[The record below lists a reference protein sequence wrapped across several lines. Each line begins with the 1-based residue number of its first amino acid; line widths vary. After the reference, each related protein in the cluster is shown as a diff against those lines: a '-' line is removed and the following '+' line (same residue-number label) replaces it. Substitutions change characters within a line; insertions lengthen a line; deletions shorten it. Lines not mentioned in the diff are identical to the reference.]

1 MEQQK
6 LLWTILSVGILVLII
21 LGAGMFFFL
30 PSDSTGLAQNGK
42 TTEWSKAASPAPEQ
56 KAPDVKKTPVQPAA
70 PTPAPK
76 PEIKK
81 TPVQTAQ
88 TPAPVPKPE
97 VKKTPVQPATPAP
110 APKATPAPAT
120 KPAQTTAPK
129 ATPAPATKPA
139 ATTTPKATP
148 APTTKP
154 ATTAQQTTKPAQTQ
168 AAKPAQTQQAKPA
181 AATTAKGSYWVQ
193 VGSYATTDAAEK
205 TKKDLAAKGYTSS
218 IQSITA
224 NGKTY
229 HRVKIGPYANRADV
243 DTLLPKIKAL
253 PGMGDSFIT
262 TK

>member
-88 TPAPVPKPE
+88 TPAPAPKPE
-97 VKKTPVQPATPAP
+97 VKKTPVQPAAPTP
-110 APKATPAPAT
+110 
-120 KPAQTTAPK
+120 APK

-229 HRVKIGPYANRADV
+229 HRVKIGPYASRADV

>member
-88 TPAPVPKPE
+88 TPAPAPKPE
-97 VKKTPVQPATPAP
+97 VKKTPVQPAAPTP

-120 KPAQTTAPK
+120 KPAT
-129 ATPAPATKPA
+129 
-139 ATTTPKATP
+139 TTTPKATP

-168 AAKPAQTQQAKPA
+168 AVKPAQTQQAKPA

-229 HRVKIGPYANRADV
+229 HRVKIGPYTSRADV

>member
-42 TTEWSKAASPAPEQ
+42 TTEWSKAAAPAPEQ

-70 PTPAPK
+70 P
-76 PEIKK
+76 
-81 TPVQTAQ
+81 AQ
-88 TPAPVPKPE
+88 TPAPAPKPE
-97 VKKTPVQPATPAP
+97 VKKTPVQPAAPTP
-110 APKATPAPAT
+110 T
-120 KPAQTTAPK
+120 PK

-139 ATTTPKATP
+139 ATATPKATP

-229 HRVKIGPYANRADV
+229 HRVKIGPYASRADV

>member
-70 PTPAPK
+70 P
-76 PEIKK
+76 
-81 TPVQTAQ
+81 AQ
-88 TPAPVPKPE
+88 TPAPAPKPAA
-97 VKKTPVQPATPAP
+97 KKTPVQPAAPTP
-110 APKATPAPAT
+110 
-120 KPAQTTAPK
+120 APK

-229 HRVKIGPYANRADV
+229 HRVKIGPYASRADV

>member
-56 KAPDVKKTPVQPAA
+56 KAPEVKKTPVQPAA
-70 PTPAPK
+70 PAQTPAPAPK

-81 TPVQTAQ
+81 TPVQPAAP
-88 TPAPVPKPE
+88 TP
-97 VKKTPVQPATPAP
+97 
-110 APKATPAPAT
+110 
-120 KPAQTTAPK
+120 APK

-139 ATTTPKATP
+139 ATTTQNATP

-154 ATTAQQTTKPAQTQ
+154 
-168 AAKPAQTQQAKPA
+168 
-181 AATTAKGSYWVQ
+181 ATTAKGSYWVQ

-229 HRVKIGPYANRADV
+229 HRVKIGPYASRADV

>member
-1 MEQQK
+1 
-6 LLWTILSVGILVLII
+6 
-21 LGAGMFFFL
+21 MFFFL

-42 TTEWSKAASPAPEQ
+42 ITEWSKAAATTAQKETPA
-56 KAPDVKKTPVQPAA
+56 PAA
-70 PTPAPK
+70 PSK

-81 TPVQTAQ
+81 TPVQTTPAPTQ
-88 TPAPVPKPE
+88 TPAPAPKPE

-120 KPAQTTAPK
+120 
-129 ATPAPATKPA
+129 
-139 ATTTPKATP
+139 TTPQ
-148 APTTKP
+148 TKP
-154 ATTAQQTTKPAQTQ
+154 ATTTTQ
-168 AAKPAQTQQAKPA
+168 AAKPAQTTTAKPA
-181 AATTAKGSYWVQ
+181 QTQQTKPAATTSTAAKGSYWVQ

-205 TKKDLAAKGYTSS
+205 IKKELSAKGYTSS

-229 HRVKIGPYANRADV
+229 HRVKIGPYTSRADV
-243 DTLLPKIKAL
+243 DTLLPKIKAI

>member
-56 KAPDVKKTPVQPAA
+56 KAPEVKKTPVQPAAPAQTPAPAPKPEIKKTPVQPAA

-76 PEIKK
+76 
-81 TPVQTAQ
+81 
-88 TPAPVPKPE
+88 
-97 VKKTPVQPATPAP
+97 ATPAP
-110 APKATPAPAT
+110 A
-120 KPAQTTAPK
+120 
-129 ATPAPATKPA
+129 
-139 ATTTPKATP
+139 
-148 APTTKP
+148 TKP

-229 HRVKIGPYANRADV
+229 HRVKIGPYASRADV

>member
-88 TPAPVPKPE
+88 TPAPAPKPE

-120 KPAQTTAPK
+120 KPTQTTTPK

-139 ATTTPKATP
+139 TTT
-148 APTTKP
+148 
-154 ATTAQQTTKPAQTQ
+154 QQTTKPAQTQ
-168 AAKPAQTQQAKPA
+168 AAKPAQTQTAKPA
-181 AATTAKGSYWVQ
+181 ATTTAAKGSYWVQ
-193 VGSYATTDAAEK
+193 VGSYATMDAAEK

-229 HRVKIGPYANRADV
+229 HRVKIGPYTSRADV

>member
-42 TTEWSKAASPAPEQ
+42 TTEWSKAAAPAPEQ

-88 TPAPVPKPE
+88 TPAPAPKPE
-97 VKKTPVQPATPAP
+97 VKKTPVQPAAPTP

-120 KPAQTTAPK
+120 KPAT
-129 ATPAPATKPA
+129 
-139 ATTTPKATP
+139 TTTPKATP

-229 HRVKIGPYANRADV
+229 HRVKIGPYASRADV

>member
-88 TPAPVPKPE
+88 TPAPAPKPE

-139 ATTTPKATP
+139 TTT
-148 APTTKP
+148 
-154 ATTAQQTTKPAQTQ
+154 QQTTKPAQTQ
-168 AAKPAQTQQAKPA
+168 AAKLAQTQQAKPA

-229 HRVKIGPYANRADV
+229 HRVKIGPYASRADV

>member
-42 TTEWSKAASPAPEQ
+42 TTEWSKAAAPAPEQ

-70 PTPAPK
+70 P
-76 PEIKK
+76 
-81 TPVQTAQ
+81 AQ
-88 TPAPVPKPE
+88 TPAPAPKPE
-97 VKKTPVQPATPAP
+97 VKKTPVQPAAPTP
-110 APKATPAPAT
+110 
-120 KPAQTTAPK
+120 APK

-229 HRVKIGPYANRADV
+229 HRVKIGPYASRADA

>member
-6 LLWTILSVGILVLII
+6 LLWTILSVGILILIL

-30 PSDSTGLAQNGK
+30 PSDSTGLAQSGK
-42 TTEWSKAASPAPEQ
+42 TTEWSKAASPASEQ
-56 KAPDVKKTPVQPAA
+56 KAPETKAA
-70 PTPAPK
+70 PAPTK

-81 TPVQTAQ
+81 TPVQPAQ
-88 TPAPVPKPE
+88 TPAPTKPE
-97 VKKTPVQPATPAP
+97 VKKTPVQPAPATKQATPAPTKQAQAP

-120 KPAQTTAPK
+120 KPATTQQS
-129 ATPAPATKPA
+129 
-139 ATTTPKATP
+139 
-148 APTTKP
+148 KP
-154 ATTAQQTTKPAQTQ
+154 ATTTAQQAAKPAQTQ
-168 AAKPAQTQQAKPA
+168 AAKPAA
-181 AATTAKGSYWVQ
+181 AATAAKGSYWVQ

-205 TKKDLAAKGYTSS
+205 TKQDLSAKGYKSS

-229 HRVKIGPYANRADV
+229 HRVKIGPYASRSEV

>member
-88 TPAPVPKPE
+88 TPAPAPKPE

-139 ATTTPKATP
+139 TTT
-148 APTTKP
+148 
-154 ATTAQQTTKPAQTQ
+154 QQTTKPAQTQ

-229 HRVKIGPYANRADV
+229 HRVKIGPYASRADV

>member
-88 TPAPVPKPE
+88 TPAPAPKPE
-97 VKKTPVQPATPAP
+97 VKKTPVQPAAPTPA
-110 APKATPAPAT
+110 
-120 KPAQTTAPK
+120 
-129 ATPAPATKPA
+129 
-139 ATTTPKATP
+139 PKATP

-229 HRVKIGPYANRADV
+229 HRVKIGPYASRADV

>member
-6 LLWTILSVGILVLII
+6 LLWTILSVGILILIL

-42 TTEWSKAASPAPEQ
+42 TTEWSKAATPAPAAEQ
-56 KAPDVKKTPVQPAA
+56 KAPDTKA
-70 PTPAPK
+70 TPAPSK

-88 TPAPVPKPE
+88 TPAPAAKPE
-97 VKKTPVQPATPAP
+97 VKKTPVQPSTPAPTKQAQTP

-120 KPAQTTAPK
+120 KPATTTTQQAP
-129 ATPAPATKPA
+129 KPA
-139 ATTTPKATP
+139 AS
-148 APTTKP
+148 
-154 ATTAQQTTKPAQTQ
+154 TQ
-168 AAKPAQTQQAKPA
+168 PAAKPAQTQTQATKPA
-181 AATTAKGSYWVQ
+181 ASATAAKGSYWVQ
-193 VGSYATTDAAEK
+193 VGSYATMDAAEK
-205 TKKDLAAKGYTSS
+205 TKKELSAKGYTSS

-229 HRVKIGPYANRADV
+229 HRVKIGPYTSRADV
-243 DTLLPKIKAL
+243 DSLLPKIKAL

>member
-6 LLWTILSVGILVLII
+6 LLWTILSVGILILVL

-42 TTEWSKAASPAPEQ
+42 TTEWSKAAAPTPADQKALDQKATPAPAKPE
-56 KAPDVKKTPVQPAA
+56 VKKTPIQPTK
-70 PTPAPK
+70 TPAP
-76 PEIKK
+76 
-81 TPVQTAQ
+81 A
-88 TPAPVPKPE
+88 AKPE

-110 APKATPAPAT
+110 TKQAQAPAPKATPAPAT
-120 KPAQTTAPK
+120 KP
-129 ATPAPATKPA
+129 
-139 ATTTPKATP
+139 TTTTQQA
-148 APTTKP
+148 KP
-154 ATTAQQTTKPAQTQ
+154 ATQP
-168 AAKPAQTQQAKPA
+168 AAKPAQTQPAKPA
-181 AATTAKGSYWVQ
+181 QTQTVKPVATTTAAKGSFWIQ
-193 VGSYATTDAAEK
+193 VGSYATMDAAEK
-205 TKKDLAAKGYTSS
+205 TKKELADKGYTSS

-229 HRVKIGPYANRADV
+229 HRVKIGPYASRVDV

>member
-88 TPAPVPKPE
+88 TPAPAPKPE
-97 VKKTPVQPATPAP
+97 VKKTPVQPAAPTP
-110 APKATPAPAT
+110 APKATPAPA
-120 KPAQTTAPK
+120 
-129 ATPAPATKPA
+129 
-139 ATTTPKATP
+139 
-148 APTTKP
+148 TKP

-229 HRVKIGPYANRADV
+229 HRVKIGPYASRADV

>member
-6 LLWTILSVGILVLII
+6 LLWTILSVGILVLIL

-30 PSDSTGLAQNGK
+30 PSDSTGLAQHGK
-42 TTEWSKAASPAPEQ
+42 TTEWSKAAAPAP
-56 KAPDVKKTPVQPAA
+56 AQPAA
-70 PTPAPK
+70 PAPAPK
-76 PEIKK
+76 PEFKK
-81 TPVQTAQ
+81 TPVQTTQ
-88 TPAPVPKPE
+88 TPAPAPKPE

-110 APKATPAPAT
+110 AP
-120 KPAQTTAPK
+120 AQK

-148 APTTKP
+148 APATKP
-154 ATTAQQTTKPAQTQ
+154 ATTTTQQSTKPATTTTQ
-168 AAKPAQTQQAKPA
+168 AAKPAAQTQQAKPA
-181 AATTAKGSYWVQ
+181 ATTSAAKGSYWVQ

-229 HRVKIGPYANRADV
+229 HRVKIGPYASRADV

>member
-56 KAPDVKKTPVQPAA
+56 KAPDVKKTPVQ
-70 PTPAPK
+70 
-76 PEIKK
+76 
-81 TPVQTAQ
+81 TAQ
-88 TPAPVPKPE
+88 TPAPAPKPE
-97 VKKTPVQPATPAP
+97 VKKTPVQPAAPTP
-110 APKATPAPAT
+110 
-120 KPAQTTAPK
+120 APK

-229 HRVKIGPYANRADV
+229 HRVKIGPYASRADV

>member
-88 TPAPVPKPE
+88 TPAPAPKPE
-97 VKKTPVQPATPAP
+97 VKKTPVQTTPAPTP

-120 KPAQTTAPK
+120 KPAQTTQQ
-129 ATPAPATKPA
+129 TQ
-139 ATTTPKATP
+139 
-148 APTTKP
+148 TKP
-154 ATTAQQTTKPAQTQ
+154 ATTTTQQVAKPAAQTQ
-168 AAKPAQTQQAKPA
+168 TTAAKPA
-181 AATTAKGSYWVQ
+181 ATATAAKGSYWVQ

-229 HRVKIGPYANRADV
+229 HRVKIGPYTSRADV

>member
-1 MEQQK
+1 M
-6 LLWTILSVGILVLII
+6 VLII

-42 TTEWSKAASPAPEQ
+42 TTEWSKAAAPAPEQ
-56 KAPDVKKTPVQPAA
+56 KAPEVKKTPVQPAA
-70 PTPAPK
+70 P
-76 PEIKK
+76 
-81 TPVQTAQ
+81 AQ
-88 TPAPVPKPE
+88 TPAPAPKPE
-97 VKKTPVQPATPAP
+97 VKKTPVQPAVPTP
-110 APKATPAPAT
+110 APKATPAPA
-120 KPAQTTAPK
+120 
-129 ATPAPATKPA
+129 
-139 ATTTPKATP
+139 
-148 APTTKP
+148 TKP

-229 HRVKIGPYANRADV
+229 HRVKIGPYASRADV

>member
-6 LLWTILSVGILVLII
+6 LLWTILSVGILVLIL

-30 PSDSTGLAQNGK
+30 PSDSTGIAQNGK
-42 TTEWSKAASPAPEQ
+42 TTEWSKSASPAPEQ
-56 KAPDVKKTPVQPAA
+56 KGPD
-70 PTPAPK
+70 
-76 PEIKK
+76 IK
-81 TPVQTAQ
+81 A
-88 TPAPVPKPE
+88 
-97 VKKTPVQPATPAP
+97 AP

-120 KPAQTTAPK
+120 KPEVKKTPVQPAQTPAAKPEVKKTPVQTPAAKPTPAPATKPAQTTQQTQQKPATPAPK

-139 ATTTPKATP
+139 TSTAQAS
-148 APTTKP
+148 KP
-154 ATTAQQTTKPAQTQ
+154 ATTTQT
-168 AAKPAQTQQAKPA
+168 TQQAKPA
-181 AATTAKGSYWVQ
+181 ATATAAKGSYWIQ
-193 VGSYATTDAAEK
+193 VGSYATMDAADK
-205 TKKDLAAKGYTSS
+205 TKKDLSAKGYTSS

-243 DTLLPKIKAL
+243 DSLLPKIKAL

>member
-42 TTEWSKAASPAPEQ
+42 TTEWSKAAAPAPEQ

-88 TPAPVPKPE
+88 TPAPAPKPE
-97 VKKTPVQPATPAP
+97 VKKTPVQPAAPTPA
-110 APKATPAPAT
+110 
-120 KPAQTTAPK
+120 
-129 ATPAPATKPA
+129 
-139 ATTTPKATP
+139 PKATP

-229 HRVKIGPYANRADV
+229 HRVKIGPYASRADV

>member
-1 MEQQK
+1 M
-6 LLWTILSVGILVLII
+6 VLII

-42 TTEWSKAASPAPEQ
+42 TTEWSKAAAPAPEQ

-70 PTPAPK
+70 P
-76 PEIKK
+76 
-81 TPVQTAQ
+81 AQ
-88 TPAPVPKPE
+88 TPAPAPKPE
-97 VKKTPVQPATPAP
+97 VKKTPVQPAAPTP
-110 APKATPAPAT
+110 
-120 KPAQTTAPK
+120 APK

-139 ATTTPKATP
+139 ATATPKATP

-181 AATTAKGSYWVQ
+181 AATTAKGNYWVQ

-205 TKKDLAAKGYTSS
+205 TKKDLAARGYTSS

-229 HRVKIGPYANRADV
+229 HRVKIGPYASRADV

>member
-1 MEQQK
+1 M
-6 LLWTILSVGILVLII
+6 VLII

-42 TTEWSKAASPAPEQ
+42 TTEWSKAAAPAPEQ

-70 PTPAPK
+70 P
-76 PEIKK
+76 
-81 TPVQTAQ
+81 AQ
-88 TPAPVPKPE
+88 TPAPAPKPE

-120 KPAQTTAPK
+120 KPAATA
-129 ATPAPATKPA
+129 
-139 ATTTPKATP
+139 TPKATP

-205 TKKDLAAKGYTSS
+205 TKKDLAARGYTSS

-229 HRVKIGPYANRADV
+229 HRVKIGPYASRTDV

>member
-6 LLWTILSVGILVLII
+6 LLWTILSVGILVLIL

-30 PSDSTGLAQNGK
+30 PTDSTGLAQNGK
-42 TTEWSKAASPAPEQ
+42 TTEWSKAAAPAPEQ
-56 KAPDVKKTPVQPAA
+56 KAPEIKKTPVQPAA
-70 PTPAPK
+70 P
-76 PEIKK
+76 
-81 TPVQTAQ
+81 AQ
-88 TPAPVPKPE
+88 TPAPAPKPE
-97 VKKTPVQPATPAP
+97 VKKTPVQPAAPAP

-120 KPAQTTAPK
+120 KPAQTTQQ
-129 ATPAPATKPA
+129 TQ
-139 ATTTPKATP
+139 
-148 APTTKP
+148 TKP
-154 ATTAQQTTKPAQTQ
+154 ATTTAQ
-168 AAKPAQTQQAKPA
+168 AAKPAPAPQAQKPAPAQTAKPA
-181 AATTAKGSYWVQ
+181 APVAANTANGSYWVQ

-229 HRVKIGPYANRADV
+229 HRVKVGPYASKTEV
-243 DTLLPKIKAL
+243 DSILPKIKAL

>member
-6 LLWTILSVGILVLII
+6 LLWTILSAGILVLII

-42 TTEWSKAASPAPEQ
+42 TTEWSKAATPAPAPEQ
-56 KAPDVKKTPVQPAA
+56 KAPEVKKTPVQPAA
-70 PTPAPK
+70 PAP
-76 PEIKK
+76 
-81 TPVQTAQ
+81 AQ
-88 TPAPVPKPE
+88 TQSPASKPE
-97 VKKTPVQPATPAP
+97 VKKTPVQTPAAKPTPAP
-110 APKATPAPAT
+110 ATKSTTSTAQTPQQTQPKQTATTTPKATPAPAT
-120 KPAQTTAPK
+120 KPAQTT
-129 ATPAPATKPA
+129 TQQSKPA
-139 ATTTPKATP
+139 ATTT
-148 APTTKP
+148 
-154 ATTAQQTTKPAQTQ
+154 AQQAAKPAQTQ
-168 AAKPAQTQQAKPA
+168 AAKPAA
-181 AATTAKGSYWVQ
+181 AATAAKGSYWVQ

-205 TKKDLAAKGYTSS
+205 TKQDLSAKGYKSS

-229 HRVKIGPYANRADV
+229 HRVKIGPYASRSEV

>member
-42 TTEWSKAASPAPEQ
+42 TTEWSKAAAPAPEQ

-88 TPAPVPKPE
+88 TPAPAPKPE
-97 VKKTPVQPATPAP
+97 VKKTPVQTPAAKPAPAPATKPAQTTQQTQQKPATP

-120 KPAQTTAPK
+120 KPATSTAQTSKPATTTTQTAQQ
-129 ATPAPATKPA
+129 TKPA
-139 ATTTPKATP
+139 ATA
-148 APTTKP
+148 AP
-154 ATTAQQTTKPAQTQ
+154 
-168 AAKPAQTQQAKPA
+168 
-181 AATTAKGSYWVQ
+181 AKGSFWIQ
-193 VGSYATTDAAEK
+193 VGSYATMDAADK
-205 TKKDLAAKGYTSS
+205 TKKDLSAKGYTSS

-243 DTLLPKIKAL
+243 DSLLPKIKAL

>member
-6 LLWTILSVGILVLII
+6 LLWTILSVGILVLIL

-42 TTEWSKAASPAPEQ
+42 TAEWSKAASPAPKE
-56 KAPDVKKTPVQPAA
+56 TPAPAA
-70 PTPAPK
+70 PSK
-76 PEIKK
+76 PEVKK

-88 TPAPVPKPE
+88 TQTPAPKPE
-97 VKKTPVQPATPAP
+97 VKKTPVQTTPAP
-110 APKATPAPAT
+110 AQTQAPKATPAPAT
-120 KPAQTTAPK
+120 KPAQTTTAPK
-129 ATPAPATKPA
+129 ATPAPQ
-139 ATTTPKATP
+139 
-148 APTTKP
+148 TKP
-154 ATTAQQTTKPAQTQ
+154 ATTTTQQAAKPAQTQAQTQ
-168 AAKPAQTQQAKPA
+168 AAKPAQTQAAKPA
-181 AATTAKGSYWVQ
+181 ATATAAKGSYWVQ

-229 HRVKIGPYANRADV
+229 HRVKIGPYSSRADV

>member
-1 MEQQK
+1 M
-6 LLWTILSVGILVLII
+6 VLII

-88 TPAPVPKPE
+88 TPAPAPKPE
-97 VKKTPVQPATPAP
+97 VKKTPVQPAAPTP

-120 KPAQTTAPK
+120 KPAT
-129 ATPAPATKPA
+129 
-139 ATTTPKATP
+139 TTTPKATP

-154 ATTAQQTTKPAQTQ
+154 AASTAQQT
-168 AAKPAQTQQAKPA
+168 AKPAQTQQAKPA
-181 AATTAKGSYWVQ
+181 ATTSAAKGSYWVQ

-229 HRVKIGPYANRADV
+229 HRVKIGPYASRADV

>member
-56 KAPDVKKTPVQPAA
+56 KAPEVKKTPVQPAA

-88 TPAPVPKPE
+88 TPAPTPKPE
-97 VKKTPVQPATPAP
+97 VKKTPVQPAAPTP
-110 APKATPAPAT
+110 
-120 KPAQTTAPK
+120 APK

-181 AATTAKGSYWVQ
+181 ATTSAAKGSYWVQ

-229 HRVKIGPYANRADV
+229 HRVKIGPYASRADV

>member
-6 LLWTILSVGILVLII
+6 LLWTILSVGILVLIL

-30 PSDSTGLAQNGK
+30 PSDSTGLAQHGK
-42 TTEWSKAASPAPEQ
+42 TTEWSKAAAPA
-56 KAPDVKKTPVQPAA
+56 PVQPTA
-70 PTPAPK
+70 PAPAAK

-88 TPAPVPKPE
+88 TPAPAPKPE

-120 KPAQTTAPK
+120 KPA
-129 ATPAPATKPA
+129 TPAPATKPA
-139 ATTTPKATP
+139 TSTT
-148 APTTKP
+148 
-154 ATTAQQTTKPAQTQ
+154 QQTTKPATTQ

-181 AATTAKGSYWVQ
+181 ATTTAAKGTYWVQ

-243 DTLLPKIKAL
+243 DSLLPKIKAL

>member
-6 LLWTILSVGILVLII
+6 LLWTILSVGILILIL

-42 TTEWSKAASPAPEQ
+42 TTEWTKAASPAPAAEQ
-56 KAPDVKKTPVQPAA
+56 KTPDPKATTAPAVPPQTS
-70 PTPAPK
+70 K

-81 TPVQTAQ
+81 TPVQPSPAPKAAPAPSTTPAPKTAQ
-88 TPAPVPKPE
+88 TPAPKQ
-97 VKKTPVQPATPAP
+97 TTTP

-120 KPAQTTAPK
+120 KPA
-129 ATPAPATKPA
+129 
-139 ATTTPKATP
+139 TTTTQQP
-148 APTTKP
+148 KP
-154 ATTAQQTTKPAQTQ
+154 ATSTQQASKPAQTQ
-168 AAKPAQTQQAKPA
+168 TPAAKPAATAAKA
-181 AATTAKGSYWVQ
+181 NFWVQ
-193 VGSYATTDAAEK
+193 VGSYATKDAAEK
-205 TKKDLAAKGYTSS
+205 TKQELAAKGYTSS

-229 HRVKIGPYANRADV
+229 HRVKIGPYASRADV

>member
-88 TPAPVPKPE
+88 TPAPAPKPE
-97 VKKTPVQPATPAP
+97 VKKTPVQPAVPTP

-120 KPAQTTAPK
+120 KPAT
-129 ATPAPATKPA
+129 
-139 ATTTPKATP
+139 TTTPKATP

-154 ATTAQQTTKPAQTQ
+154 ATTAQQTTSLLRPKLPNRHRHSRLSLQL
-168 AAKPAQTQQAKPA
+168 QQQPR
-181 AATTAKGSYWVQ
+181 AAT
-193 VGSYATTDAAEK
+193 
-205 TKKDLAAKGYTSS
+205 GY
-218 IQSITA
+218 
-224 NGKTY
+224 
-229 HRVKIGPYANRADV
+229 R
-243 DTLLPKIKAL
+243 
-253 PGMGDSFIT
+253 
-262 TK
+262 